1 MDILIYTQRILSFYL
16 DIYQLY
22 IIMDQQCIKEL
33 MYEYKFNDFAIF
45 SIVILNLLK
54 RDIIKQEVVFSECCM
69 EYSAL
74 IRTKK
79 GGKIYFFL
87 DLSSRVLHIFK
98 IGFLNKRELIKSEN
112 NTDLYNLDT
121 ILRKYVKIILS

>member
-1 MDILIYTQRILSFYL
+1 
-16 DIYQLY
+16 
-22 IIMDQQCIKEL
+22 MDQQCIKEL

-54 RDIIKQEVVFSECCM
+54 RDIIKQEVFFSECCM

-74 IRTKK
+74 IRTMK
-79 GGKIYFFL
+79 GGKIYIFL